1 MDSPPDPED
10 LIPIL
15 GNLLEATALPRPD
28 LVAVLLPPADVQQG
42 KLELWKVGVGL
53 AANELAAG
61 VSREAQAG
69 ATLNALRLAR
79 HLFEYLLCARYV
91 LADPVER
98 LDEAYG
104 DEAAERRKIRRFAQD
119 LQPNTAE
126 ALLAVQEQDA
136 LLAAA
141 EQRKSSGGRA
151 DLPNRADMAR
161 TLGLDDEYNHYYRAS
176 SWLAHP
182 GLAGTSESYL
192 VTSPDFSLSTRPGGL
207 SDPSVIQSA
216 LALACVAL
224 HGIFAAL
231 GDVPPL
237 WPDVT
242 SRIATVVRN
251 TDGCV

>member
-104 DEAAERRKIRRFAQD
+104 DEAAERRKIRR
-119 LQPNTAE
+119 LLRTSSPTQPKRSSRSKSKTHCWLRPSNE
-126 ALLAVQEQDA
+126 SPQAVAPTCRIVRTWPEPSDSMTSTTTTTVPLVGSLIQASQA
-136 LLAAA
+136 PQKAT
-141 EQRKSSGGRA
+141 SS
-151 DLPNRADMAR
+151 
-161 TLGLDDEYNHYYRAS
+161 
-176 SWLAHP
+176 
-182 GLAGTSESYL
+182 
-192 VTSPDFSLSTRPGGL
+192 
-207 SDPSVIQSA
+207 
-216 LALACVAL
+216 
-224 HGIFAAL
+224 
-231 GDVPPL
+231 
-237 WPDVT
+237 
-242 SRIATVVRN
+242 
-251 TDGCV
+251 